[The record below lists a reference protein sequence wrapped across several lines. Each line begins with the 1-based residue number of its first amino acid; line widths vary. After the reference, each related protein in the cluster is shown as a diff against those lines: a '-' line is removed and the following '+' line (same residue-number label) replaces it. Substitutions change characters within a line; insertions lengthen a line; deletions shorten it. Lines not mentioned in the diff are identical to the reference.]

1 MARDSAVFEKH
12 PHIALLGTSGDTPT
26 DWMKA
31 GQALQRILLQATLD
45 GLVTSMTSQPLEW
58 PELRWA
64 VRDPSDTMGHV
75 HMVIRL
81 GYGPQ
86 GPATPR
92 RPAQDVL
99 TVV

>member
-1 MARDSAVFEKH
+1 
-12 PHIALLGTSGDTPT
+12 
-26 DWMKA
+26 
-31 GQALQRILLQATLD
+31 
-45 GLVTSMTSQPLEW
+45 MTSQPLEW